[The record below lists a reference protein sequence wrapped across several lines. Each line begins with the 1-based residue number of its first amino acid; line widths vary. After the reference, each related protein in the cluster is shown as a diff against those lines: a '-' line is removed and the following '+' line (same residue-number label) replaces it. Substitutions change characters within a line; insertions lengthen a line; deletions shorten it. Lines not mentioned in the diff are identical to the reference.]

1 MVPADV
7 EKERKRQAMA
17 IVREITGQD
26 VSLDLGKKMSVP
38 QDLMMEELSLR
49 TNRGSLLF
57 QKRQRRVQKF
67 TLEYPVGPLRRV
79 TRGAG
84 EAESHETRAAQ
95 TWEAANGPEG
105 QESFHTEIHIAPSG
119 QVIPTSGPGG
129 TSQLPSASP
138 SNLAPGYSE
147 PLKGVPPE
155 KFNLTAIPKGYQSPW
170 RELNSSKD
178 YQLDTLSFLPK
189 IASPTDYRSF
199 NKTPMPFGGPHFS
212 ETFPGLN
219 PIYPAA
225 EPLSGLELLQGR
237 PNFNRVPQG
246 WTRNLNLPES
256 EDL

>member
-7 EKERKRQAMA
+7 EKERKQQAMD
-17 IVREITGQD
+17 IVREMTGQD

-67 TLEYPVGPLRRV
+67 TLEYPAGPRRGV
-79 TRGAG
+79 TG
-84 EAESHETRAAQ
+84 EAGGTESHDTRAAQ

-105 QESFHTEIHIAPSG
+105 KESYRTEIHITPSG
-119 QVIPTSGPGG
+119 QVIPTSGPVG
-129 TSQLPSASP
+129 TSQLSSASP

-170 RELNSSKD
+170 REFISSKD
-178 YQLDTLSFLPK
+178 YQLHNLSFLPK
-189 IASPTDYRSF
+189 MASPTDYRSF

-212 ETFPGLN
+212 ETFPGLDT
-219 PIYPAA
+219 IYPLA
-225 EPLSGLELLQGR
+225 EPLSGLELLQSR
-237 PNFNRVPQG
+237 PSFNRVPQG